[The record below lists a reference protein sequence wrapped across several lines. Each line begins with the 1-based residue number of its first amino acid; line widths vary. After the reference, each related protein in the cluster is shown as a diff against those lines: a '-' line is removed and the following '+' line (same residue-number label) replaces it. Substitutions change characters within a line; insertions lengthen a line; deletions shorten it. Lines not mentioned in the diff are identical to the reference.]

1 MRSAL
6 LSVFAICLLV
16 LFDCSSPEE
25 AGQSVS
31 VDNLESS
38 VTAVDFESGEEE
50 RAQVRIS
57 ERVDDDI
64 VDGIGQGSTI
74 RITFIT
80 GSSRMIP
87 LEVVA
92 NEVEVVT
99 A

>member
-16 LFDCSSPEE
+16 LFGCSSPEE
-25 AGQSVS
+25 AGQSAS

-38 VTAVDFESGEEE
+38 VTAVDSESGEEE

-64 VDGIGQGSTI
+64 DGIGQGSTI

-87 LEVVA
+87 PEVVA